1 MQNKITSP
9 AYLKKILKEN
19 NLAPHRSMGQNFLVD
34 ENILGKIV
42 DAARLD
48 ENDLVMDIGA
58 GPGALSLNLASKV
71 DGVIAVE
78 WDAGLAGL
86 LVKQAGEMELHN
98 LHVIEGDVRR
108 LDLEKICA
116 EHWGDRI
123 YNGKGA
129 GKRIKVVANLP
140 YYLTTPLL
148 FKLLQGELE
157 IELLVLMVQLEA
169 AGRIM
174 AAPGNKIYGTLSVLC
189 QYYTKPNL
197 LFKVKPNAFY
207 PAPEVDS
214 AVVLLE
220 VLPEHSFNVTDEDIF
235 WQIVRASFQKRRKT
249 ILNALEGVGQ
259 LEKGDWKKLL
269 TETGIAPVRRGETL
283 SLKEFANLSNLFYNK
298 YGFLRLMSPNGG
310 N

>member
-1 MQNKITSP
+1 
-9 AYLKKILKEN
+9 
-19 NLAPHRSMGQNFLVD
+19 MGQNFLVD

-42 DAARLD
+42 EAARLV

-58 GPGALSLNLASKV
+58 GPGALSLTLAGKV

-86 LVKQAGEMELHN
+86 LMKQAREMELHN
-98 LHVIEGDVRR
+98 LRVIEGDVRR
-108 LDLEKICA
+108 LDLEKICS
-116 EHWGDRI
+116 EHWGERLF
-123 YNGKGA
+123 NGKGA
-129 GKRIKVVANLP
+129 RNRIKVVANLP

-148 FKLLQGELE
+148 FKLLQGKLE

-169 AGRIM
+169 ARRIQ
-174 AAPGNKIYGTLSVLC
+174 ARPGNKIYGILSVLC
-189 QYYTKPNL
+189 QYYTRPNL
-197 LFKVKPNAFY
+197 LFKVTPNVFY
-207 PAPEVDS
+207 PPPEVDS

-220 VLPEHSFNVTDEDIF
+220 VLPEDPFNVLDEDIF

-249 ILNALEGVGQ
+249 ILNALDGVGQ
-259 LEKGDWKKLL
+259 LEKRDWKKLL

-283 SLKEFANLSNLFYNK
+283 SLKEFANLSNMFYNK
-298 YGFLRLMSPNGG
+298 YGFFRFLSSRGG